1 MEEIQSTKVVSIGGL
16 NSNVNHIQLSD
27 QEPGS
32 AIELINF
39 EASLYGGY
47 RRLSGYEPLVPESE
61 FVDNVGA
68 EGRILTVAIFGD
80 EVIVARKQKATST
93 YDFYK
98 RTSSTW
104 TKLTTGLTRSS
115 VGVKK
120 IRWRTLNFNGT
131 KKIVFV
137 DGVNFACIYD
147 GTTWTEIKP
156 SNTGANYANAG
167 GSQAI
172 SAPSY
177 VEVFKNHL
185 FLAGDHLVVHS
196 APLEEYSFDVAKGAG
211 QLPAGFNVMQI
222 KTFRDSVIV
231 FGMKNIKKVEINSTN
246 FVLNEI
252 TSDIGCLASDSVVE
266 VGGNLMFLSQDGFRP
281 ISGTDRIG
289 DIELEMVSRK
299 IQQLI
304 TKQITETD
312 LEELSSVLIR
322 GKSQIRFFFSGPTID
337 PTSTYGIIGCL
348 RGTPEG
354 NLQWEWSRSLG
365 ISASCSTSSY
375 INAQEYV
382 LHGSYD
388 GGVYRQETGNTFN
401 GQPIVAVYSTPF
413 LDFGDAS
420 LRKTL
425 KKVRVF
431 CRPEGMLDLN
441 MSIIYD
447 WEEQYIQNPL
457 PYNLSTSS
465 GTSSLYD
472 FSSYG
477 TAIYAAPLAIVS
489 VTNIEGS
496 GVSAQFTFTTSDSN
510 PPYTIQGIVYEY
522 VVNGRK

>member
-1 MEEIQSTKVVSIGGL
+1 MEEIQSTKVISIGGL

-32 AIELINF
+32 AIELLNF

-47 RRLSGYEPLVPESE
+47 RRLSGYAPLVSESE
-61 FVDNVGA
+61 FVDSLGA

-80 EVIVARKQKATST
+80 EVIVARKQKASST
-93 YDFYK
+93 YEFYK
-98 RTSSTW
+98 RDSSSW
-104 TKLTTGLTRSS
+104 VKLTTGLTRSS

-131 KKIVFV
+131 RKIVFV

-177 VEVFKNHL
+177 VEVFRNHL

-196 APLEEYSFDVAKGAG
+196 APLEEYSFDIAKGAG
-211 QLPAGFNVMQI
+211 QLPAGFTVVQI
-222 KTFRDSVIV
+222 KSFRDSLIV
-231 FGMKNIKKVEINSTN
+231 FGIKNIKKVEINSTN

-252 TSDIGCLASDSVVE
+252 TSDIGCLASDSVLE
-266 VGGNLMFLSQDGFRP
+266 VGGNLIFLSQDGFRP

-289 DIELEMVSRK
+289 DIELEMVSKK

-312 LEELSSVLIR
+312 LSELSSVLIR
-322 GKSQIRFFFSGPTID
+322 GKSQIRFFFSSPTVD
-337 PTSTYGIIGCL
+337 TNSTYGIIGCL

-365 ISASCSTSSY
+365 ISASCATSSY

-388 GGVYRQETGNTFN
+388 GGVYRQEIGNTFN
-401 GQPIVAVYSTPF
+401 GSPVSAIYSTPF

-420 LRKTL
+420 IRKTI

-431 CRPEGMLDLN
+431 CRPEGIMNLN
-441 MSIIYD
+441 MSIVFN
-447 WEEQYIQNPL
+447 WQEGSSQNPL
-457 PYNLSTSS
+457 PYELSSLPESTSFY
-465 GTSSLYD
+465 GSST
-472 FSSYG
+472 YG
-477 TAIYAAPLAIVS
+477 TAVYTAPLAIVS
-489 VTNIEGS
+489 VTNVEGS
-496 GVSAQFTFTTSDSN
+496 GVSAQFTFTTSDTN